1 MEEKKDPTPKKDDDF
16 KPLNKEEIETKAKE
30 RIKEVA
36 VLFGTGSIG
45 QAIIR
50 RIGVGKHIVLADLS
64 LEHAEQTAKLL
75 ENAGFECSTI
85 KADLG
90 SKKPAKAQ
98 PSCLALPFREPSHR
112 RIRKL
117 LNKVSKLGW
126 KS

>member
-1 MEEKKDPTPKKDDDF
+1 ME
-16 KPLNKEEIETKAKE
+16 
-30 RIKEVA
+30 RMKEVA

-90 SKKPAKAQ
+90 IKKPAKAQ